1 MRKKNPHAPTVDSK
15 ETQVKVKGRFE
26 GKTALVTGGAA
37 GIGRATVHRLVA
49 EGLQTVIIVDRDAEG
64 ARREVAKVEAAGG
77 RGFPLKCHLA
87 DAEDI
92 RRMGVVAADRFDHLD
107 LLVNCA
113 GIPSSGGLVEE
124 AFLHAFEPIINIHLR
139 ACGLVTQAVL
149 PLLKRKGGAIVNV
162 SSDGGLRGR
171 RGVWIYDAAK
181 AAVIQAGKSMA
192 CEFAGYGIRVNAVAP
207 GWVVTELHFM
217 RAEDPER
224 RKKELLEMDT
234 DNCLMRR
241 LALPEEIA
249 AAIAFLGSDDA
260 SYVTGTCLCVDG
272 GRVGLEIPKKE

>member
-1 MRKKNPHAPTVDSK
+1 MDISR
-15 ETQVKVKGRFE
+15 RFN

-37 GIGRATVHRLVA
+37 GLGRATVHRLVA
-49 EGLQTVIIVDRDAEG
+49 EGLQTVIIVDRDAKG
-64 ARREVAKVEAAGG
+64 ARHEMDKAEAAGAN
-77 RGFPLKCHLA
+77 GFIIECDLA
-87 DAEDI
+87 DAEAI
-92 RRMGVVAADRFDHLD
+92 RRMGRLTAERIDRLD

-124 AFLHAFEPIINIHLR
+124 EFLHAFEPIINIHLR

-149 PLLKRKGGAIVNV
+149 PLLKQNGGAIVNV

-181 AAVIQAGKSMA
+181 AGIIQASKSMA
-192 CEFAGYGIRVNAVAP
+192 CEFAGYGIRVNAIAP

-217 RAEDPER
+217 RAEDPEK

-241 LALPEEIA
+241 LARPEEIA